1 MTGDPGH
8 RGWFRASLPATRP
21 RAGLPSIVTAM
32 AGPWPMRARVPRE
45 HVSTSLIRIPPRRI
59 AARSIARHRPGW
71 HARDIE
77 VEEAG
82 P

>member
-1 MTGDPGH
+1 
-8 RGWFRASLPATRP
+8 
-21 RAGLPSIVTAM
+21 
-32 AGPWPMRARVPRE
+32 MRARIPRE
-45 HVSTSLIRIPPRRI
+45 HVSTSLIGMHPRRI
-59 AARSIARHRPGW
+59 AARNIAQHRLGW

>member
-1 MTGDPGH
+1 
-8 RGWFRASLPATRP
+8 
-21 RAGLPSIVTAM
+21 
-32 AGPWPMRARVPRE
+32 MRARIPRE
-45 HVSTSLIRIPPRRI
+45 HLSTSLIGMHPRGI
-59 AARSIARHRPGW
+59 AARNIAQYRLGW

>member
-1 MTGDPGH
+1 
-8 RGWFRASLPATRP
+8 
-21 RAGLPSIVTAM
+21 M
-32 AGPWPMRARVPRE
+32 AGPLADAGPYPRE
-45 HVSTSLIRIPPRRI
+45 HVSTSLIGMHPRRI
-59 AARSIARHRPGW
+59 AARNIARHRLGW

>member
-8 RGWFRASLPATRP
+8 RDGSVPANPP
-21 RAGLPSIVTAM
+21 RDPKPACPRSSRRWPGR
-32 AGPWPMRARVPRE
+32 WPMRARIPRE
-45 HVSTSLIRIPPRRI
+45 HVSTTLIGMHPRRI
-59 AARSIARHRPGW
+59 AARNIAQHRLGW